1 MTAFRQLLLACS
13 LAAPALIA
21 AQQPAAAP
29 APKRLTSL
37 VGAVWDSVSDA
48 PLAGATV
55 VVDGAS
61 RMGVTDARGMF
72 RVDSVPAGSWR
83 LALYHPML
91 DTIGLQIATRP
102 VPFGGDSVQHVEIA
116 TPSVATLAA
125 SWCAPATRRLGP
137 GALIGRVVDAETGE
151 PVVGAR
157 ASLVYEE
164 TEGIAG
170 LATRKL
176 QRVRTA
182 STDEAGRYA
191 LCGLP
196 FDMKGALQ
204 LEKAAA
210 KTPEIPVELDA
221 SGNLLRTVLLAPAL
235 VAAGPGD
242 SAGTRARRLRGSATI
257 RGRVAGP
264 DRRPVAG
271 VRVTVEGTGAEAT
284 TDANGAFSIGELP
297 AGTWTVLARR
307 VGARPEQQVV
317 SLPARS
323 VKDVSLVLQPVTELA
338 AVVVRDTVARGLQRV
353 GFESR
358 RSGGMGHYIG
368 PDEIA
373 QLRPNRATDVL
384 RTMPGVV
391 LTPDRRG
398 NQMLASTRDGGR
410 GCMEVYVDG
419 SPTMDGGIDIDNQ
432 IPAAELAAVE
442 VYTSGNVPAEFTRV
456 GRGTCGAVVV
466 WTKTRARRSK

>member
-1 MTAFRQLLLACS
+1 
-13 LAAPALIA
+13 
-21 AQQPAAAP
+21 
-29 APKRLTSL
+29 
-37 VGAVWDSVSDA
+37 
-48 PLAGATV
+48 
-55 VVDGAS
+55 
-61 RMGVTDARGMF
+61 
-72 RVDSVPAGSWR
+72 
-83 LALYHPML
+83 
-91 DTIGLQIATRP
+91 
-102 VPFGGDSVQHVEIA
+102 
-116 TPSVATLAA
+116 
-125 SWCAPATRRLGP
+125 
-137 GALIGRVVDAETGE
+137 
-151 PVVGAR
+151 
-157 ASLVYEE
+157 
-164 TEGIAG
+164 
-170 LATRKL
+170 
-176 QRVRTA
+176 
-182 STDEAGRYA
+182 
-191 LCGLP
+191 
-196 FDMKGALQ
+196 
-204 LEKAAA
+204 
-210 KTPEIPVELDA
+210 
-221 SGNLLRTVLLAPAL
+221 PAL

-242 SAGTRARRLRGSATI
+242 SAGAPARRLRGSATI

-398 NQMLASTRDGGR
+398 NQMLTSTRDGGR
-410 GCMEVYVDG
+410 GCMEVYLDG

-432 IPAAELAAVE
+432 IPAADLAAVE
-442 VYTSGNVPAEFTRV
+442 VYTPGNVPAEFTRV